1 MAAWHPPSETA
12 RRPGK
17 RRKIKRSGETPRRRH
32 RLWPSAPGFG
42 YNEAL
47 PEQYD
52 PAKFPKKPPAT
63 DALSPMGQK
72 SSLMQTFA
80 QARTL
85 PLRPHQ
91 YSAMP
96 LPALPI
102 NAPRRTCVPRGL
114 PCGFVL
120 AMSDLQS
127 FQPPRMGYPA
137 RSFYC
142 IFCIISIPSSHLPA
156 QKKRRGLKCSRAK
169 QASRAALPCGFVLAL
184 SLTDNQTHLFFALS
198 ALFPAPPTHPSGT
211 KKAPGLQMQA
221 LQTCASRALLIGF
234 IIAMSLTDD
243 QTCLFIALSAFFLL
257 LHPISNTEK
266 APRHDALARGSSGKT
281 RTYNP
286 SVNSRMLCH

>member
-80 QARTL
+80 RARTL

-221 LQTCASRALLIGF
+221 LQTCASRLALRLEP
-234 IIAMSLTDD
+234 
-243 QTCLFIALSAFFLL
+243 C
-257 LHPISNTEK
+257 
-266 APRHDALARGSSGKT
+266 RT
-281 RTYNP
+281 RTQDV
-286 SVNSRMLCH
+286 S

>member
-1 MAAWHPPSETA
+1 MVEKPPRTPMVAWHPPSETA

-17 RRKIKRSGETPRRRH
+17 RRKIKRSGETPRRRQ

-52 PAKFPKKPPAT
+52 PAKFPKTPPAT

-72 SSLMQTFA
+72 SSFMQTFA

-96 LPALPI
+96 LPALSI

-169 QASRAALPCGFVLAL
+169 HAHRGLPCGL
-184 SLTDNQTHLFFALS
+184 S
-198 ALFPAPPTHPSGT
+198 
-211 KKAPGLQMQA
+211 
-221 LQTCASRALLIGF
+221 
-234 IIAMSLTDD
+234 
-243 QTCLFIALSAFFLL
+243 
-257 LHPISNTEK
+257 
-266 APRHDALARGSSGKT
+266 
-281 RTYNP
+281 
-286 SVNSRMLCH
+286 

>member
-1 MAAWHPPSETA
+1 MVEKPPRTPMAAWHPPSETA

-42 YNEAL
+42 YNETL

-52 PAKFPKKPPAT
+52 PAKFPKIPPAT

-80 QARTL
+80 RARTL

-96 LPALPI
+96 LPALSI

-142 IFCIISIPSSHLPA
+142 TFCIISIPSSHLPA
-156 QKKRRGLKCSRAK
+156 QKSARASN
-169 QASRAALPCGFVLAL
+169 AGVPNMRIAACLA
-184 SLTDNQTHLFFALS
+184 A
-198 ALFPAPPTHPSGT
+198 
-211 KKAPGLQMQA
+211 
-221 LQTCASRALLIGF
+221 
-234 IIAMSLTDD
+234 
-243 QTCLFIALSAFFLL
+243 
-257 LHPISNTEK
+257 
-266 APRHDALARGSSGKT
+266 
-281 RTYNP
+281 
-286 SVNSRMLCH
+286 